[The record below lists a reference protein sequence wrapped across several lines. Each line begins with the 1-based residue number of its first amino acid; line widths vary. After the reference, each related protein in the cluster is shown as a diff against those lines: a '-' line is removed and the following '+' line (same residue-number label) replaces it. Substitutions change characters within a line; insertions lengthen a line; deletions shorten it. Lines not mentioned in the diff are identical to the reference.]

1 MNKQN
6 NDIQDLISRGV
17 KVLILNPVNPQA
29 VEPSI
34 EAAKNAGIPV
44 ITVDRPV
51 EKGAITHVGRDNVK
65 MGLGWASGTGLPE
78 VQEYS
83 AK

>member
-1 MNKQN
+1 
-6 NDIQDLISRGV
+6 V

-29 VEPSI
+29 VAASI

-65 MGLGWASGTGLPE
+65 MGALVGQAVLDYLKSKNIQRSKKSE
-78 VQEYS
+78 FES
-83 AK
+83 